1 MYEEKFIMGQGYD
14 WTKSLSDTDTISV
27 FVFDSKHYEETEWF
41 AIRDQI
47 KMWPSNEESIK
58 NAEALKP

>member
-1 MYEEKFIMGQGYD
+1 MCEEKFIKGQGYD
-14 WTKSLSDTDTISV
+14 WTKSLSDTDTIRV
-27 FVFDSKHYEETEWF
+27 FVFDSKQYEETDWF

-47 KMWPSNEESIK
+47 KMWPSYEESIK

>member
-1 MYEEKFIMGQGYD
+1 MGQGYD

-27 FVFDSKHYEETEWF
+27 FVFDSKQYEETDWF

-47 KMWPSNEESIK
+47 KMWPSYEESIK